1 MTFYS
6 LKLYNGKNVV
16 CNYIGA
22 EMKGEKQKLTA
33 EELLEEIR
41 ILCKESFIATVRKK
55 GDEIE
60 LKFPGGETFLL
71 TLWELPQNA

>member
-1 MTFYS
+1 
-6 LKLYNGKNVV
+6 
-16 CNYIGA
+16 
-22 EMKGEKQKLTA
+22 MKEEKQKLSA

-71 TLWELPQNA
+71 TLWKLPPNA